1 MKKKY
6 LYLIIVIQIIINI
19 YFFIT
24 LLILKDDL
32 NTTFKLVQ
40 INQDYVEKKF

>member
-32 NTTFKLVQ
+32 NTTFKLLQ